1 MRRACS
7 IILASSLAL
16 AGLAMTVASDA
27 QVICTGN
34 ASPPPELPVYEQPPI
49 PAPGYVWAP
58 GYWGIGPVGY
68 YWVPGTWVLPPTVG
82 LLWTPGYWAWRDGI
96 YVWSAGYWGPHVGFY
111 GGVNYG
117 YGYGGAGYEGGR
129 WDNGVFIYNRTVNN
143 FGNVTI
149 THVYEKAVYVEP
161 GASRVSF
168 NGGSGG
174 TTVRPTQEEQT
185 AANEHHVAAIPSQLQ
200 HERTASEN
208 KALLASENHGTPA
221 IAATAKPGEFAG
233 KGVVAARETS
243 TTVLPSAGAKNPGG
257 TNPTG
262 ARTFEERGTGTGPS
276 WTNPGGAKSATNPT
290 GAKTLDERGVSST
303 GPSGTNP
310 SGAKSGTTGTN
321 PTDAKTFEERR
332 TDTGASGTNPG
343 GVKSATNPTGAK
355 TFDERGTSTGPSGTN
370 PATNPTSAKTFN
382 ERGMGAG
389 PSGTSPS
396 GVGTSN
402 QSGMGGGRA
411 TLNSGNTSR
420 TPNTG
425 APPLQPT
432 PHPGGPSHPQ
442 AGGGQQQ
449 KNKDNKD
456 KDH

>member
-276 WTNPGGAKSATNPT
+276 GTNPGGAKSATNPT

-303 GPSGTNP
+303 GPSGTP

-370 PATNPTSAKTFN
+370 PATNPTGAKTFN